1 MISNTEQTPEEH
13 KNNKCQITHT
23 LFKMDFTTD
32 ATSTP
37 PEKDTSFR
45 NYSGALQKKML
56 SAQLLKGRWNSI
68 FCFSTQWYFYLKVIC
83 DETLW
88 ARGLRNK
95 S

>member
-1 MISNTEQTPEEH
+1 
-13 KNNKCQITHT
+13 
-23 LFKMDFTTD
+23 MDFTTD

-95 S
+95 SWREGAARRMEKIKSIERHNEVLN

>member
-45 NYSGALQKKML
+45 NYSGALQKKNVEG
-56 SAQLLKGRWNSI
+56 LLDSP
-68 FCFSTQWYFYLKVIC
+68 IC
-83 DETLW
+83 DKKIVFVPAHNGT
-88 ARGLRNK
+88 
-95 S
+95 SI